1 MKRRQT
7 PSGRPA
13 IDINLRTLCLAVLL
27 ILTVTIGGQF
37 YYSQNNI
44 VNRLEHATLNRVDAV
59 AYEIEAQFNR
69 DYHKVRFLYA
79 TPPVQGLARSI
90 SNQGIDPA
98 DKTTTEQW
106 KQRLETI
113 FRAHL
118 ENNPETL
125 QARYLTIANDWSEIV
140 RVQRA
145 NNTVEVV
152 SESALQKKKGR
163 DYVDVLTY
171 LKPGGFYLSDIELNK
186 EYGAVQYPHQPVY
199 RIAIPVYDAQGTLF
213 GAIVLN
219 FDAEAITTNIARMIE
234 SPSQLYLS
242 DHEGHILQSPEHGQ
256 AYSFEFSSPVLWDD
270 LYTSTEILDSE
281 RLIEASSKTDGEGF
295 YLLQRRVM
303 FPGSSGERYLRIA
316 VATPITLI
324 EMEAV
329 SETLRFSV
337 TAIVISTVL
346 LILFYFYQRS
356 IRKTL
361 KLNETEARFRAIVDD
376 SSDAI
381 ISMDSEGMI
390 DSWNNAAQDMLGHTG
405 RQIMNSNFTDTLV
418 TSEDST
424 KVTKAIR
431 SVAQGGQPEAFRVQ
445 LTARNQKVITALLS
459 LSPIKTAQGRL
470 TGVSAILRDVS
481 EQQRAEQH
489 IRQLNA
495 NLESVVEQRTEELE
509 HARNIALSA
518 SQAKS
523 QFIANVSHEIRTPL
537 NGIIGMLQLI
547 RRGELKVQEK
557 RYLDLAD
564 TSSQLL
570 AAIVNDVLDFSKIEA
585 GKLDIDNI
593 PYDLNRL
600 ISDLVLSMS
609 VPASEKGLE
618 IILDVSDIQSPSM
631 SGDANRI
638 RQILTNLIN
647 NAIKFTL
654 KGHILIR
661 LATQNTNGSSTT
673 LKIEVEDTGVGISKE
688 KLPTIFD
695 AFVQEDAAVTREFG
709 GTGLGLT
716 ITNKLCKLMGGKLD
730 VQSEKG
736 KGTKFTATI
745 AQKLTS
751 NSDTE
756 KQNPDFSGLNF
767 HVIDRSDDSAA
778 SLVKLLKSW
787 GAQAISSRHPR
798 SDAHIR
804 KGSYII
810 IDATLADNFTPHEN
824 VAGVI
829 VTVPH
834 IKRTEFALPNLDGA
848 FRLSKPVTPI
858 QLEYAVRRLRTA
870 SSSHENT
877 PITDSSK
884 TAILAGRRILAVDD
898 NQINLAVIEGM
909 VRHLGAEVVCAGNGV
924 EAIDMLRRSG
934 HLIDLILMDCQMPSM
949 DGYECTRQIRG
960 GYAGDSASR
969 IPVIAMTASAM
980 AGDREKCLL
989 SGMDDYL
996 AKPIDNE
1003 ELRKAL
1009 VQWMPP
1015 VTSAEYQPVEQ
1026 PVVEKSTDL
1035 DIYPV
1040 WDKPTVMKLV
1050 SNQEDRLGR
1059 LIDVFHEASEEKV
1072 AKLKTALART
1082 DTAEV
1087 VSLAKFLQ
1095 GSSASVAAT
1104 RLQHICKTLEAEAR
1118 EGHMD
1123 TLKKYK
1129 HMFEDEYDKLEEA
1142 FSEFLS
1148 KRNQA

>member
-7 PSGRPA
+7 RSASPA
-13 IDINLRTLCLAVLL
+13 MDIKPRTLFLGVLF

-37 YYSQNNI
+37 YYSQSDVI
-44 VNRLEHATLNRVDAV
+44 NRLEHSTLNRVDAV
-59 AYEIEAQFNR
+59 AYEIEAQFIR
-69 DYHKVRFLYA
+69 DYHKVRFLHA
-79 TPPVQGLARSI
+79 TPPVAGLVRSI
-90 SNQGIDPA
+90 SNGDIDPS
-98 DKTTTEQW
+98 DNTTTEQW

-125 QARYLTIANDWSEIV
+125 QARYLTVADDWAEIV
-140 RVQRA
+140 RVQRE

-152 SESALQKKKGR
+152 PESGLQRKKGR
-163 DYVDVLTY
+163 DYIDVLAY

-186 EYGAVQYPHQPVY
+186 EHGAVQYPHKPVY
-199 RIAIPVYDAQGTLF
+199 RLAIPVYDKRDEIF
-213 GAIVLN
+213 GAVILN
-219 FDAEAITTNIARMIE
+219 FDAKALTTNIARMIE
-234 SPSQLYLS
+234 EPSQLYLS
-242 DHEGHILQSPEHGQ
+242 DHDGHILQSPEHGQ
-256 AYSFEFSSPVLWDD
+256 AYSFEFSSPVFWSD
-270 LYTSTEILDSE
+270 LYTSTQVLDSE

-295 YLLQRRVM
+295 FLLQRRIM
-303 FPGSSGERYLRIA
+303 LPGSNGERYLRIA
-316 VATPITLI
+316 VATPVSYVERTAL
-324 EMEAV
+324 
-329 SETLRFSV
+329 SETLRFSGA
-337 TAIVISTVL
+337 AIIISLVL
-346 LILFYFYQRS
+346 MTLFYFYQRS

-376 SSDAI
+376 SNDAI
-381 ISMDSEGMI
+381 ISMNSNGVI
-390 DSWNNAAQDMLGHTG
+390 DSWNNAARDMLGHTG
-405 RQIMNSNFTDTLV
+405 RQIMSSNFVEALVSSNDTNRV
-418 TSEDST
+418 S
-424 KVTKAIR
+424 KAIQ

-459 LSPIKTAQGRL
+459 LSPIKTTQGRS

-481 EQQRAEQH
+481 EQDRAEQH

-547 RRGELKVQEK
+547 RRGELRAQEK

-654 KGHILIR
+654 KGHILVR
-661 LATQNTNGSSTT
+661 LATQHTDGNSTT

-736 KGTKFTATI
+736 TGTKFTATI
-745 AQKLTS
+745 AQKLAS

-756 KQNPDFSGLNF
+756 KQNPDFSGLHF

-798 SDAHIR
+798 NDAHIR

-810 IDATLADNFTPHEN
+810 IDATLAENFAPHEN

-870 SSSHENT
+870 SGSDENA
-877 PITDSSK
+877 PIADSSK

-960 GYAGDSASR
+960 GYAGDNASR

-1015 VTSAEYQPVEQ
+1015 VTSAGYQPVEQ
-1026 PVVEKSTDL
+1026 QVIEKSTDL

-1040 WDKPTVMKLV
+1040 WDKPTVLKLV
-1050 SNQEDRLGR
+1050 SNQEERLGR

-1072 AKLKTALART
+1072 AKLKNALART

-1123 TLKKYK
+1123 TLKRYK

-1142 FSEFLS
+1142 FSEFLN

>member
-1 MKRRQT
+1 MKRGQT
-7 PSGRPA
+7 RSA
-13 IDINLRTLCLAVLL
+13 SQAVDINPRTLILGVLL

-37 YYSQNNI
+37 YYSQSDI
-44 VNRLEHATLNRVDAV
+44 INRLEHSTLNRVDAI
-59 AYEIEAQFNR
+59 AYEIEAQFKRN
-69 DYHKVRFLYA
+69 YHKVRFLHA
-79 TPPVQGLARSI
+79 TPPIDGLVRSI
-90 SNQGIDPA
+90 SNGGVDPS
-98 DKTTTEQW
+98 DNTTTRQW

-113 FRAHL
+113 FSAHL

-125 QARYLTIANDWSEIV
+125 QARYLTAADDWAEIV
-140 RVQRA
+140 RVQRE
-145 NNTVEVV
+145 NNTVGVV
-152 SESALQKKKGR
+152 AENELQKKKGR
-163 DYVDVLTY
+163 DYVEVLSY
-171 LKPGGFYLSDIELNK
+171 LQPGGFYLSDIELNK

-199 RIAIPVYDAQGTLF
+199 RLAIPVFGKQGEIF
-213 GAIVLN
+213 GAVVLN
-219 FDAEAITTNIARMIE
+219 FDATALTSNIARMIE
-234 SPSQLYLS
+234 DPSQLYLS
-242 DHEGHILQSPEHGQ
+242 DHEDHILQSPEHGQ
-256 AYSFEFSSPVLWDD
+256 AYSFEFSSPVLWGD
-270 LYTSTEILDSE
+270 LYTSNEVLDSE
-281 RLIEASSKTDGEGF
+281 RLIEASSKTNGEGVF
-295 YLLQRRVM
+295 LLQRRIM
-303 FPGSSGERYLRIA
+303 FPGSNGERYLRIA
-316 VATPITLI
+316 VATPDSYVEKAAL
-324 EMEAV
+324 
-329 SETLRFSV
+329 SETLRFSGA
-337 TAIVISTVL
+337 AIIISSVL
-346 LILFYFYQRS
+346 LTLFYFYQRS

-381 ISMDSEGMI
+381 ISMSSDGLI
-390 DSWNNAAQDMLGHTG
+390 DSWNSAAQDMLGHTG
-405 RQIMNSNFTDTLV
+405 RQVMNNHFADTLV
-418 TSEDST
+418 TSEHA
-424 KVTKAIR
+424 KRVAKAIE
-431 SVAQGGQPEAFRVQ
+431 SVAQGGQPEIFRVQ

-459 LSPIKTAQGRL
+459 LSPIKTMQGKS

-481 EQQRAEQH
+481 EQERAEQH

-547 RRGELKVQEK
+547 RRGELRVQEK

-618 IILDVSDIQSPSM
+618 IILDVSEVQSPSL

-654 KGHILIR
+654 KGHILVR
-661 LATQNTNGSSTT
+661 LTTQNTNAESTT
-673 LKIEVEDTGVGISKE
+673 LSIEVEDTGVGISKE

-716 ITNKLCKLMGGKLD
+716 ITNKLCKLMGGRLD

-736 KGTKFTATI
+736 SGTKFTATFV
-745 AQKLTS
+745 QKLAIGS
-751 NSDTE
+751 EAE

-778 SLVKLLKSW
+778 NLVKLLKSW

-798 SDAHIR
+798 PDAHIR

-810 IDATLADNFTPHEN
+810 IDATLAENFVPHEN

-829 VTVPH
+829 ITVPH
-834 IKRTEFALPNLDGA
+834 VKRTEIELPDLHGA
-848 FRLSKPVTPI
+848 FRLSKPITPV
-858 QLEYAVRRLRTA
+858 QLEYAVRRLKTGSA
-870 SSSHENT
+870 DEESPDLANSG
-877 PITDSSK
+877 K
-884 TAILAGRRILAVDD
+884 TAALAGRRILAVDD

-909 VRHLGAEVVCAGNGV
+909 VRHLGAEVVSAGNGV

-1003 ELRKAL
+1003 ELQKAL
-1009 VQWMPP
+1009 TQWMPA

-1026 PVVEKSTDL
+1026 LVGEKSTDL

-1050 SNQEDRLGR
+1050 SNQEERLGR

-1072 AKLKTALART
+1072 AKLKSALART

>member
-1 MKRRQT
+1 M
-7 PSGRPA
+7 
-13 IDINLRTLCLAVLL
+13 
-27 ILTVTIGGQF
+27 
-37 YYSQNNI
+37 
-44 VNRLEHATLNRVDAV
+44 
-59 AYEIEAQFNR
+59 
-69 DYHKVRFLYA
+69 
-79 TPPVQGLARSI
+79 
-90 SNQGIDPA
+90 
-98 DKTTTEQW
+98 
-106 KQRLETI
+106 
-113 FRAHL
+113 
-118 ENNPETL
+118 
-125 QARYLTIANDWSEIV
+125 
-140 RVQRA
+140 
-145 NNTVEVV
+145 VE
-152 SESALQKKKGR
+152 G
-163 DYVDVLTY
+163 
-171 LKPGGFYLSDIELNK
+171 
-186 EYGAVQYPHQPVY
+186 
-199 RIAIPVYDAQGTLF
+199 
-213 GAIVLN
+213 
-219 FDAEAITTNIARMIE
+219 
-234 SPSQLYLS
+234 PSQLYLS
-242 DHEGHILQSPEHGQ
+242 DHEDHILQSPEHGQ
-256 AYSFEFSSPVLWDD
+256 AYSFEFSSPVLWSE
-270 LYTSTEILDSE
+270 LYTSNDILDSE
-281 RLIEASSKTDGEGF
+281 RLIEVSSKSDGERSF
-295 YLLQRRVM
+295 LLQRRIM
-303 FPGSSGERYLRIA
+303 FPGSSGERYLRAAI
-316 VATPITLI
+316 ATPVSHI
-324 EMEAV
+324 ERAAF
-329 SETLRFSV
+329 SETLRFSGA
-337 TAIVISTVL
+337 AIIISSVL
-346 LILFYFYQRS
+346 LTLFYFYQRS

-361 KLNETEARFRAIVDD
+361 RLNETEARFRAIVDD

-381 ISMDSEGMI
+381 ISMSSDGLI
-390 DSWNNAAQDMLGHTG
+390 DSWNSAARDMLGHTA
-405 RQIMNSNFTDTLV
+405 RQIMNSHFAEAMV
-418 TSEDST
+418 TSEHT
-424 KVTKAIR
+424 ERVTKAIE
-431 SVAQGGQPEAFRVQ
+431 SVAQGGQPEVFRVQ

-459 LSPIKTAQGRL
+459 LSPIKTMQGKS

-481 EQQRAEQH
+481 EQERAEQH

-547 RRGELKVQEK
+547 RRGEMGVQEK

-618 IILDVSDIQSPSM
+618 IILDVSEVQSPSL
-631 SGDANRI
+631 SGDGNRI

-654 KGHILIR
+654 KGHIVVR
-661 LATQNTNGSSTT
+661 LTTQNTSAETTT
-673 LKIEVEDTGVGISKE
+673 LRIEVEDTGVGISKE

-716 ITNKLCKLMGGKLD
+716 ITNKLCKLMGGRLD

-736 KGTKFTATI
+736 SGTKFTATI
-745 AQKLTS
+745 TQKLAIS
-751 NSDTE
+751 SEAE
-756 KQNPDFSGLNF
+756 KENPDFSGLNF

-778 SLVKLLKSW
+778 NLVKLLKSW

-798 SDAHIR
+798 PDAHIR

-810 IDATLADNFTPHEN
+810 IDATLAENFVPHEN

-829 VTVPH
+829 ITVPH
-834 IKRTEFALPNLDGA
+834 VKRTEIELPDLHGA
-848 FRLSKPVTPI
+848 FRLSKPITPV
-858 QLEYAVRRLRTA
+858 QLEYAVRRLKTGSA
-870 SSSHENT
+870 DEKSSNLE
-877 PITDSSK
+877 SSGK
-884 TAILAGRRILAVDD
+884 TAALAGRRILAVDD

-909 VRHLGAEVVCAGNGV
+909 VRHMGAEVVSAANGV

-949 DGYECTRQIRG
+949 DGYECTRQVRG

-996 AKPIDNE
+996 AKPIDND
-1003 ELRKAL
+1003 ELSKAL
-1009 VQWMPP
+1009 LQWMPP

-1026 PVVEKSTDL
+1026 PVGEKNTDL

-1050 SNQEDRLGR
+1050 SNQEERLGR

-1072 AKLKTALART
+1072 AKLKNALART

-1104 RLQHICKTLEAEAR
+1104 RLQYICKTLEAEAR

-1129 HMFEDEYDKLEEA
+1129 HMFEDEYEKLEEA